1 MMWQR
6 VMQPPL
12 EDRMLSDLEAVI
24 LASAILGVA
33 WLALT

>member
-6 VMQPPL
+6 GMQPPG